1 LLKKKE
7 LFWAI
12 KISPFR
18 GYFLDPF
25 GSPASMGI
33 PEAVLISSLKKSHRW
48 DASLKSQK

>member
-12 KISPFR
+12 KISRFR

-25 GSPASMGI
+25 GSPAGMGI
-33 PEAVLISSLKKSHRW
+33 PAVLVMNDRR
-48 DASLKSQK
+48 KSQR

>member
-12 KISPFR
+12 KISRFR

-25 GSPASMGI
+25 GSPAGMGI
-33 PEAVLISSLKKSHRW
+33 PAVLVISSWRKSHR
-48 DASLKSQK
+48 